1 MEFERRSSSAL
12 PALAAAR
19 RARRAQHGSLV
30 SWLDPRITADETR
43 SPQLEDCRQAEPS
56 IPLYQLRTLFDGA
69 FLAPGSDT
77 GEKSGFLRHL
87 YIKCIILPRQAR
99 DKHRESTQKRERF
112 LAGRLFE
119 QCGIVLGLHPDQVSK
134 RPFLHF

>member
-1 MEFERRSSSAL
+1 MFGACRHVAGELASSPEALVEFERRSSSAL

-77 GEKSGFLRHL
+77 G
-87 YIKCIILPRQAR
+87 
-99 DKHRESTQKRERF
+99 
-112 LAGRLFE
+112 RLFE